1 MFVHS
6 SFTVAGSRRHLRF
19 VLCAHV
25 SIRTYRHSA
34 LAAVAVGTLVLAA
47 CGDDDDSTA
56 NTTAAVATAA
66 AAPTTTSA
74 GGATTTESGATTTS
88 GGSEATQAMKPVS
101 GTLNGS
107 GATSQAAAIQ
117 AWTAGFQEKNPDATV
132 NYDPVGSGGG
142 REAFLSGAADFAGS
156 DAALSDDEY
165 TKSKSQCGDEGAI
178 DLPHYI
184 SPIAIAFNL
193 PDVKDLNL
201 SPETAAGLFHGEI
214 TKWNDA
220 KIAADNPDAKLPD
233 TAVNPVHRSDK
244 SGTTQNFTDYLH
256 AAASSVWT
264 AEAAQDWPDGL
275 PGEAAQGTSG
285 VVAAIQAGEGSV
297 GYADA
302 SQVGELGVAKIK
314 VGSDFVAPSADGAAK
329 AVELSDKATGRSEY
343 DLSFT
348 LNRTPTDS
356 SAYPLTLVSYHI
368 VCLTYKDA
376 AKADLV
382 KAFMSYVG
390 SSDGQQAAA
399 KAAGSAPMSDALIK
413 QVAASV
419 AEIKA
424 G

>member
-1 MFVHS
+1 
-6 SFTVAGSRRHLRF
+6 
-19 VLCAHV
+19 
-25 SIRTYRHSA
+25 
-34 LAAVAVGTLVLAA
+34 
-47 CGDDDDSTA
+47 
-56 NTTAAVATAA
+56 
-66 AAPTTTSA
+66 
-74 GGATTTESGATTTS
+74 
-88 GGSEATQAMKPVS
+88 MKPVS

-117 AWTAGFQEKNPDATV
+117 AWTAGFQETNPDATI

-156 DAALSDDEY
+156 DAALTDDEF
-165 TKSKSQCGDEGAI
+165 TKSKTQCGDEGAI

-193 PDVKDLNL
+193 PDVKELNL

-220 KIAADNPDAKLPD
+220 KLAADNPGVTLPD
-233 TAVNPVHRSDK
+233 EAVNPVHRSDK
-244 SGTTQNFTDYLH
+244 SGTTQNFTEYLN

-264 AEAAQDWPDGL
+264 AEAGQEWPAGL

-302 SQVGELGVAKIK
+302 SQVGELGVAKVK

-329 AVELSDKATGRSEY
+329 AVELSEKVAGRSEH
-343 DLSFT
+343 DLSFK
-348 LNRTPTDS
+348 LNRTPTDPA
-356 SAYPLTLVSYHI
+356 AYPVTLVSYHI

-390 SSDGQQAAA
+390 SSAGQEAAA
-399 KAAGSAPMSDALIK
+399 KAAGSAPMTAALSS
-413 QVAASV
+413 QVAAAV

>member
-1 MFVHS
+1 M
-6 SFTVAGSRRHLRF
+6 
-19 VLCAHV
+19 
-25 SIRTYRHSA
+25 
-34 LAAVAVGTLVLAA
+34 
-47 CGDDDDSTA
+47 
-56 NTTAAVATAA
+56 TTAR
-66 AAPTTTSA
+66 PTRLLLRRRRRRQRRSTDGGATTSA
-74 GGATTTESGATTTS
+74 GGSATTTDGGTATT
-88 GGSEATQAMKPVS
+88 EASKPVS

-117 AWTAGFQEKNPDATV
+117 AWTAGFQENNPDATV

-165 TKSKSQCGDEGAI
+165 EKSKTQCGDEGAI

-193 PDVKDLNL
+193 PDVKELNL
-201 SPETAAGLFHGEI
+201 SPETVAGIFHGDI

-220 KIAADNPDAKLPD
+220 KIAADNPGAKLPD

-264 AEAAQDWPDGL
+264 AEAAQDWPSGL

-302 SQVGELGVAKIK
+302 SQVGELGVAKVK
-314 VGSDFVAPSADGAAK
+314 VGGDFVAPSAEGAAK
-329 AVELSDKATGRSEY
+329 AVELSDKATGRSQY

-348 LNRTPTDS
+348 LNRTPDDS
-356 SAYPLTLVSYHI
+356 SAYPVTLVSYHI

-390 SSDGQQAAA
+390 SADGQQAAA
-399 KAAGSAPMSDALIK
+399 QAAGSAPMSDALIK

>member
-1 MFVHS
+1 MGIS
-6 SFTVAGSRRHLRF
+6 SFRR
-19 VLCAHV
+19 
-25 SIRTYRHSA
+25 TA
-34 LAAVAVGTLVLAA
+34 LAAAAVGTLVLAA
-47 CGDDDDSTA
+47 CGDDDNSSS
-56 NTTAAVATAA
+56 NTTAAPATTAATATTA
-66 AAPTTTSA
+66 ASATTAGGATTSA
-74 GGATTTESGATTTS
+74 GGAATT
-88 GGSEATQAMKPVS
+88 GGEATTAASMKPVS

-107 GATSQAAAIQ
+107 GSTAQAAAVQ
-117 AWTAGFQEKNPDATV
+117 AWTAGFQAGNPGATV

-142 REAFLSGAADFAGS
+142 RDAFLSGAADFAGS
-156 DAALSDDEY
+156 DAALSDEEF
-165 TKSKSQCGDEGAI
+165 TKSKTQCGDQGAI

-193 PDVKDLNL
+193 PGVKEINL
-201 SPETAAGLFHGEI
+201 SPETVAGIFHGEI
-214 TKWNDA
+214 TKWNDP
-220 KIAADNPDAKLPD
+220 KLAADNPGVTLPD

-256 AAASSVWT
+256 AAAPAVWT
-264 AEAAQDWPDGL
+264 AEAGQEWPKGL

-302 SQVGELGVAKIK
+302 SQVGDLGVAKVK
-314 VGSDFVAPSADGAAK
+314 VGTEFLAPSAAGAAK
-329 AVELSDKATGRSEY
+329 AVELSDKVPGRNQY
-343 DLSFT
+343 DLSFK
-348 LNRTPTDS
+348 LNRTPTDP
-356 SAYPLTLVSYHI
+356 SAYPVTLVSYHI

-390 SSDGQQAAA
+390 SSAGQEAAA
-399 KAAGSAPMSDALIK
+399 KAAGSAPMSAALIQ

-419 AEIKA
+419 AAIKA